1 MEALAFAAV
10 SLVWGGVAAYRR
22 ANPSKWVCGTGDD
35 CPCHTS
41 ERARP
46 PRAPKALAPAA
57 VPVKAGDTLYL
68 CTCGQSASFPYCDGS
83 HRAVNAAKGTSFG
96 PIKHAVEADDTL
108 YLCQCGHSKN
118 RPFCDGSHRTVH
130 EVVKPAPAVAPA
142 PAPAVAAPAPAPSA
156 QPTSA

>member
-1 MEALAFAAV
+1 MEALLFSAVAA
-10 SLVWGGVAAYRR
+10 LGAGVAAYRAAR
-22 ANPSKWVCGTGDD
+22 PPKWVCGTGDD

-46 PRAPKALAPAA
+46 PRAPKALAPTA

-68 CTCGQSASFPYCDGS
+68 CSCGQSASFPYCDGS
-83 HRAVNAAKGTSFG
+83 HRALNAAKGTSFK

-118 RPFCDGSHRTVH
+118 RPFCDGSHRSVH
-130 EVVKPAPAVAPA
+130 EVITSAASASAPAAAASPA
-142 PAPAVAAPAPAPSA
+142 AS
-156 QPTSA
+156 